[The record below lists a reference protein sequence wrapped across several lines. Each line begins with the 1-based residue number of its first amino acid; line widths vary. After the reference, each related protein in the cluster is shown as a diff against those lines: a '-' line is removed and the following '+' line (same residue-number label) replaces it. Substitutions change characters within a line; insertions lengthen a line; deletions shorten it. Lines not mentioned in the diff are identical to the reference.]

1 MDEYHCPSDHD
12 CESTPSDSE
21 TVSTSDIDLSDFLG
35 ESNEISPGVPLSGRH
50 IVELNI
56 LGQYLRKGCSIC
68 AEVLNLASCVG
79 ESRYGLGNY
88 KLFYYEDCLFILCFW
103 NILQIERPSSNV
115 MVARELIL
123 CRLGKDDK
131 MVFEM

>member
-1 MDEYHCPSDHD
+1 MYKCVRTHTQITACNIICLCMTGTRAKYSKRKLDEYHGPSDHE

-21 TVSTSDIDLSDFLG
+21 TVSASDIDDLSDFLG
-35 ESNEISPGVPLSGRH
+35 ESNEISPGLPLSGRH

-88 KLFYYEDCLFILCFW
+88 K
-103 NILQIERPSSNV
+103 
-115 MVARELIL
+115 
-123 CRLGKDDK
+123 
-131 MVFEM
+131 

>member
-1 MDEYHCPSDHD
+1 MDEYHGPSDQD

-21 TVSTSDIDLSDFLG
+21 TVSASDFDDLSDFLG

-68 AEVLNLASCVG
+68 AKVLNLASCVG

-88 KLFYYEDCLFILCFW
+88 KLLLMYDDCFFYDIFLKYLTNRASQR
-103 NILQIERPSSNV
+103 NILIKNCYV
-115 MVARELIL
+115 
-123 CRLGKDDK
+123 
-131 MVFEM
+131 VF